1 MQREL
6 AAAALEGLATRRVLA
21 VAVLRGGRI
30 VWASPGLLGMFGLGE
45 DLAGEPRLL
54 DLVAPADREA
64 LSGALEPAQGME
76 LGPRSFTGVRADGS
90 QFDAELSGCTLELP
104 GGPGVAVALSDVTVQ
119 RRAQAQ
125 LSYLALRDPL
135 TELPNR
141 ALFFDRLRQALVGAR
156 RHGSSF
162 AVLVSDLDGFKRI
175 NDRYGHETGD
185 ALLQVAAKRLRAA
198 TREGDTVARI
208 GGDEF
213 SALLARAA
221 TPEDAA
227 IVARRMVQA
236 LDQPI
241 VIAGQPC
248 QVGISIGI
256 ALYPAGGKDM
266 DVLMAHADG
275 AMYAAKR
282 AGGRCYK
289 FAGERDADISGPLR
303 LPFFEWT
310 EAHSVGVPLMDAQHK
325 ELAGLINRIGEDLKA
340 GHDAERLHE
349 SFAKL
354 VAAAR
359 AHFAAEEQLMS
370 DAGLGPAAERHKQ
383 EHRRLIEELEG
394 QADAIE
400 GRSMSLTMRYLNFW
414 LLHHIETTDEPQ
426 AERMLEAGTEK
437 PAAAEDHSDQILAR
451 EPESTSGIPP
461 SAHSS
466 DDLERWHQ
474 AVRRGLWVAP
484 ATRPGTGDVH

>member
-1 MQREL
+1 MMETDL
-6 AAAALEGLATRRVLA
+6 AAATLAGLAMRRVLA
-21 VAVLRGGRI
+21 VAVARQGRLA
-30 VWASPGLLGMFGLGE
+30 WASPALLGMFGL
-45 DLAGEPRLL
+45 DPAGAEQGQRLL
-54 DLVAPADREA
+54 DLVAPGDREGLASA
-64 LSGALEPAQGME
+64 LQERPGTE
-76 LGPRSFTGVRADGS
+76 LGPRSFTGLRADGS
-90 QFDAELSGCTLELP
+90 QFDAELVGCTLELP
-104 GGPGVAVALSDVTVQ
+104 GGPGVAIALSDVTVQ

-162 AVLVSDLDGFKRI
+162 AVLVSDLDGFKLI

-213 SALLARAA
+213 SALLARAS

-227 IVARRMVQA
+227 IVAKRMVQA

-266 DVLMAHADG
+266 DVLVAHADG

-303 LPFFEWT
+303 LPFFEWS
-310 EAHSVGVPLMDAQHK
+310 EAHSVGVPLMDEQHK

-340 GHDAERLHE
+340 GHEADRLRE

-359 AHFAAEEQLMS
+359 AHFADEEQLMAQ
-370 DAGLGPAAERHKQ
+370 AGLGAAAERHKQ
-383 EHRRLIEELEG
+383 EHRRLLEELED
-394 QADAIE
+394 QADALE

-414 LLHHIETTDEPQ
+414 LLHHIETTDKPHAKLI
-426 AERMLEAGTEK
+426 AERSDALDSAGGMPPPGVGPGAGTT
-437 PAAAEDHSDQILAR
+437 A
-451 EPESTSGIPP
+451 
-461 SAHSS
+461 SALHASN
-466 DDLERWHQ
+466 
-474 AVRRGLWVAP
+474 
-484 ATRPGTGDVH
+484 PG

>member
-1 MQREL
+1 
-6 AAAALEGLATRRVLA
+6 
-21 VAVLRGGRI
+21 
-30 VWASPGLLGMFGLGE
+30 
-45 DLAGEPRLL
+45 
-54 DLVAPADREA
+54 
-64 LSGALEPAQGME
+64 
-76 LGPRSFTGVRADGS
+76 
-90 QFDAELSGCTLELP
+90 
-104 GGPGVAVALSDVTVQ
+104 VALTVSDVTVQ

-141 ALFFDRLRQALVGAR
+141 ALFFDRLRQALVSAR

-162 AVLVSDLDGFKRI
+162 AVLVSDLDGFKLV

-198 TREGDTVARI
+198 TREGDTVARV

-221 TPEDAA
+221 SAEDAA

-289 FAGERDADISGPLR
+289 FAGERDPDISGPLR
-303 LPFFEWT
+303 LPFFEWS

-325 ELAGLINRIGEDLKA
+325 ELAALINHIGEDLKA
-340 GHDAERLHE
+340 GHEAERLRE
-349 SFAKL
+349 SFARL
-354 VAAAR
+354 VEAAR
-359 AHFAAEEQLMS
+359 RHFSEEEQIMTL
-370 DAGLGPAAERHKQ
+370 AGLGAAAERHKQ

-394 QADAIE
+394 QANALE

-414 LLHHIETTDEPQ
+414 LLHHIETTDKPH
-426 AERMLEAGTEK
+426 AKLLIERGNAIALANKAPPPGSGAGPTALH
-437 PAAAEDHSDQILAR
+437 AAN
-451 EPESTSGIPP
+451 
-461 SAHSS
+461 
-466 DDLERWHQ
+466 
-474 AVRRGLWVAP
+474 
-484 ATRPGTGDVH
+484 PG

>member
-1 MQREL
+1 MVWVSPIGYTIVIRSINLQPMQTEL
-6 AAAALEGLATRRVLA
+6 AAAALAGLAERRVLA
-21 VAVLRGGRI
+21 VAVVRGGRI
-30 VWASPGLLGMFGLGE
+30 AWASPALLAMFGLE
-45 DLAGEPRLL
+45 AASAGEPQLL
-54 DLVAPADREA
+54 DLVVPADREA
-64 LSGALEPAQGME
+64 LAGALQINPGTEV
-76 LGPRSFTGVRADGS
+76 GPRSFTGLRADGG
-90 QFDAELSGCTLELP
+90 QFDAELIGCTLELP
-104 GGPGVAVALSDVTVQ
+104 GGPGVAIAVSDVTVQ

-162 AVLVSDLDGFKRI
+162 AVLVSDLDGFKLI

-266 DVLMAHADG
+266 DVLVAHADG

-303 LPFFEWT
+303 LPFFEWS
-310 EAHSVGVPLMDAQHK
+310 EAHSVGVPLMDEQHK
-325 ELAGLINRIGEDLKA
+325 QLAGLINRIGEDLKA
-340 GHDAERLHE
+340 GYDAERLHE

-354 VAAAR
+354 LAAAR
-359 AHFAAEEQLMS
+359 AHFAEEEQLMAS
-370 DAGLGPAAERHKQ
+370 AGLGAAAERHKQ
-383 EHRRLIEELEG
+383 EHRRLLEELES

-414 LLHHIETTDEPQ
+414 LLHHIETTDKPH
-426 AERMLEAGTEK
+426 AKLILERSNAAASASTLPPPVSGTGAGT
-437 PAAAEDHSDQILAR
+437 
-451 EPESTSGIPP
+451 
-461 SAHSS
+461 SATALHAT
-466 DDLERWHQ
+466 H
-474 AVRRGLWVAP
+474 RG
-484 ATRPGTGDVH
+484 

>member
-1 MQREL
+1 MESDL
-6 AAAALEGLATRRVLA
+6 AAAALGGLADRRVLA

-30 VWASPGLLGMFGLGE
+30 VWASPALLAMFGLDG
-45 DLAGEPRLL
+45 DVAGEPRLL

-64 LSGALEPAQGME
+64 LSGALEIRPGTE
-76 LGPRSFTGVRADGS
+76 VGPRSFTGLRADGS
-90 QFDAELSGCTLELP
+90 QFDAELIGCTLELP
-104 GGPGVAVALSDVTVQ
+104 GGPGVAIALSDVTVQ

-156 RHGSSF
+156 RHGNSF
-162 AVLVSDLDGFKRI
+162 AVLVSDLDGFKLI

-213 SALLARAA
+213 SALLARAS

-266 DVLMAHADG
+266 DVLVAHADG

-303 LPFFEWT
+303 LPFFEWS

-349 SFAKL
+349 SFARL
-354 VAAAR
+354 VEAAR
-359 AHFAAEEQLMS
+359 AHFATEEQLMAS
-370 DAGLGPAAERHKQ
+370 AGLGAPAERHKQ
-383 EHRRLIEELEG
+383 EHRRLIEELES

-414 LLHHIETTDEPQ
+414 LLHHIESTDMHQ
-426 AERMLEAGTEK
+426 AKQLIEAPVGK
-437 PAAAEDHSDQILAR
+437 PIHESPTSRSGR
-451 EPESTSGIPP
+451 E
-461 SAHSS
+461 
-466 DDLERWHQ
+466 LERWHR

-484 ATRPGTGDVH
+484 EPRSISPEPTRIE